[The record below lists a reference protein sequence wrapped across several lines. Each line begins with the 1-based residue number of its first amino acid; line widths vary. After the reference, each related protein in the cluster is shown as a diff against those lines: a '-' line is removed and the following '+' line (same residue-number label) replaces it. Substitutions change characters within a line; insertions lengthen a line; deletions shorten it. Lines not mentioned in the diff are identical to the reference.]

1 MDNRLVT
8 RRAALT
14 ALTALGAFAAA
25 PGIAMAAV
33 PNGSFSSIRI
43 DLTPL
48 RKNGDDEVADWV
60 AAVLPA
66 ALHQSFASYLTPGA
80 RGAPT
85 LVARI
90 DQVII
95 GPSHSGGFGG
105 NPVQDAIDGIEG
117 VGIVVGP
124 RGQEIASYPLYSAV
138 GADTY
143 INMPYQLDITRR
155 RVETVAQSFAQWLP
169 GKMGL

>member
-8 RRAALT
+8 RRAAL
-14 ALTALGAFAAA
+14 AAVAAFAAA
-25 PGIAMAAV
+25 PGIVLAE
-33 PNGSFSSIRI
+33 PSGGRFSSIRI
-43 DLTPL
+43 DLSPL
-48 RKNGDDEVADWV
+48 RQSGDGDFADWV

-66 ALHQSFASYLTPGA
+66 ALHQSFAPYLAPGD
-80 RGAPT
+80 RGAPSL
-85 LVARI
+85 LVRI

-105 NPVQDAIDGIEG
+105 SPVQDAIDGVEG
-117 VGIVVGP
+117 VGIVVSP
-124 RGQEIASYPLYSAV
+124 RGQEVASYPLYSAV

-155 RVETVAQSFAQWLP
+155 RVETVARSFAQWLP